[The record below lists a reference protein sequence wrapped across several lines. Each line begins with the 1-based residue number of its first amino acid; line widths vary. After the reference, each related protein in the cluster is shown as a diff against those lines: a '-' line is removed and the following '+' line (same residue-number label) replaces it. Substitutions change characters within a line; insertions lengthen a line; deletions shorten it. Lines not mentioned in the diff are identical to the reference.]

1 MIYQNHPRNIFN
13 QLIGFV
19 QSVNLG
25 YMYHF
30 GLCDL
35 SEVLRNL
42 VESYDVTTFTNPR
55 WGNAEEEKAL
65 ATQMETLNT
74 SCKTS
79 F

>member
-1 MIYQNHPRNIFN
+1 MRRDDTQNHPRNCFN

-19 QSVNLG
+19 QSVVD

-42 VESYDVTTFTNPR
+42 IESYIVTTFANPR
-55 WGNAEEEKAL
+55 WGMQEEEKAL
-65 ATQMETLNT
+65 ATQM
-74 SCKTS
+74 
-79 F
+79 

>member
-1 MIYQNHPRNIFN
+1 
-13 QLIGFV
+13 
-19 QSVNLG
+19 
-25 YMYHF
+25 MYHF

-42 VESYDVTTFTNPR
+42 VECYNVTTFANPR

>member
-1 MIYQNHPRNIFN
+1 MIYQNHRRNCFN

-19 QSVNLG
+19 QSVNLD
-25 YMYHF
+25 YMYHS

-42 VESYDVTTFTNPR
+42 VESYIVTTFANPR

-65 ATQMETLNT
+65 ATQT
-74 SCKTS
+74 
-79 F
+79 

>member
-1 MIYQNHPRNIFN
+1 MIYQNHPQNCFN

-19 QSVNLG
+19 QSVNLD

-42 VESYDVTTFTNPR
+42 AECYNVTTFANPR
-55 WGNAEEEKAL
+55 WGNAEEKAL